1 MTNNILIIAAH
12 SDDQTIGPGG
22 TAAKY
27 AKEGFDVRTVIFSKG
42 EISYPHFQ
50 EKIIVGTREKEAL
63 RADKIIGGKGV
74 KFLGVLEKDF
84 NKEVEIY
91 KAKTQLERVIKK
103 LRPTKIF
110 THSPDDPHPA
120 HRKISTLTL
129 EIVDSLPWQLEVYGF
144 DIWSPFKFKKKT
156 FPTLVVDITDTF
168 DIKIH
173 ALKAFKSQFS
183 LHNFLNFF
191 PLGITLF
198 KNWSSGWKY
207 KYKYAEVFYRLR

>member
-168 DIKIH
+168 DTC
-173 ALKAFKSQFS
+173 FKSF
-183 LHNFLNFF
+183 
-191 PLGITLF
+191 
-198 KNWSSGWKY
+198 
-207 KYKYAEVFYRLR
+207 